1 MGAVLT
7 IATFALTACTS
18 GPWGQGGPGGSSSP
32 GPTAVSDTAPDPEAT
47 ESPDPSPGTVVVDED
62 EAAPEDPAEDALGP
76 VATVGEGTL
85 VWEPT
90 PSSRRLFTYDLTEC
104 MLDGPTIVVAGV
116 GAEDDTGAA
125 STLTMDVSAAELLH
139 ARTGTYHGS
148 GHVTFTADGS
158 EVTSDGRVYST
169 PEGYTGPSMFDYRVT
184 DTTVELKAL
193 WWIGDAQTGAG
204 AVDITCHA

>member
-7 IATFALTACTS
+7 LAALALTACGS
-18 GPWGQGGPGGSSSP
+18 DPWGQGGPGDTTASP
-32 GPTAVSDTAPDPEAT
+32 DAAAVSDAAPAPEPT
-47 ESPDPSPGTVVVDED
+47 ESPEPRGDDAIADVDDED
-62 EAAPEDPAEDALGP
+62 DLDKDVLEPVDA
-76 VATVGEGTL
+76 VGVGTL

-90 PSSRRLFTYDLTEC
+90 PSSRRLFSYDLSEC

-116 GAEDDTGAA
+116 GAEDDTGAP

-139 ARTGTYHGS
+139 EGTGTYHGS

-158 EVTSDGRVYST
+158 EVMSDGRIYST

-184 DTTVELKAL
+184 DTTVELKAV
-193 WWIGDAQTGAG
+193 WWMGTAQTGAG